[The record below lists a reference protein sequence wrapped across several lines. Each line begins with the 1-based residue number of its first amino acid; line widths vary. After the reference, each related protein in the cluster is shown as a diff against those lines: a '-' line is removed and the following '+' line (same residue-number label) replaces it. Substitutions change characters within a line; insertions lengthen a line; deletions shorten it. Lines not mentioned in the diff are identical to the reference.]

1 LPLKIEKF
9 LLEIYRFPWDGK
21 RPRQV
26 AKLSTK
32 KRKVVMEHYNVLICT
47 PGHSMDANYVKSLI
61 KTINV
66 LNEEGIT
73 YKFLNEY
80 SSQVAMA
87 REATASNS
95 LNLNAF
101 SNLPG
106 GGEFTYDKMFWIDS
120 DIAWTPK
127 DFIDLY
133 KSNKDIISGIYF
145 NNKGLGMIKGV
156 GEEEHPITI
165 SNIKHFSKNIFEIE
179 SAGFGFICVKSG
191 VFENMQRPWFD
202 TEYFELKDGEKTIRL
217 PYGEDFSWCVKARKS
232 GFKIWADPTIVV
244 DHYKNIRVGI

>member
-1 LPLKIEKF
+1 
-9 LLEIYRFPWDGK
+9 
-21 RPRQV
+21 
-26 AKLSTK
+26 
-32 KRKVVMEHYNVLICT
+32 MEHYNVLICT

-66 LNEEGIT
+66 LNEEGIS

-145 NNKGLGMIKGV
+145 NNKGLGMIKGI
-156 GEEEHPITI
+156 GEDEHPITI
-165 SNIKHFSKNIFEIE
+165 SNIQHFSKNIFEIE

-191 VFENMQRPWFD
+191 VFENMKRPWFD